1 MPRATAWVLVVL
13 ASAAVLIAAP
23 LTDWF
28 ADRVVLAAASLMTTA
43 LAVGLAVRTG
53 GRPVWAGVLSA
64 VLVTGALVSDWGPA
78 VAGAAVISG
87 VLAALLAVMATVP
100 AATFGRSAREVVVA
114 LALSW
119 TGALAMAGYVE
130 AGDLDLD
137 VNRLGYVVLG
147 LSVVVGLVLV
157 YGLGAGLH
165 GLGRRGY
172 VIAVGAVVLLAAAL
186 AYSEAI
192 AHWGSQALVRPIDE
206 LRQIVRDH
214 LGAVPHPIV
223 TVLGIPAL
231 VWGTFMRARRRQGW
245 WVCAFGVAATAPT
258 TTRLIDRNV
267 GLETILLSG
276 LYSLLA
282 GLAIGY
288 VVIRAEQYLTGSKGH
303 RARRDEEAEA
313 HRPEPGRFRPL
324 H

>member
-1 MPRATAWVLVVL
+1 MVL
-13 ASAAVLIAAP
+13 ASVAVLVAAP
-23 LTDWF
+23 LTDWLP
-28 ADRVVLAAASLMTTA
+28 DVVVSVAAGALTTA

-53 GRPVWAGVLSA
+53 GRPVWAGLLSA
-64 VLVTGALVSDWGPA
+64 VLVTGALVAGWEPA
-78 VAGAAVISG
+78 VAGVAVISG
-87 VLAALLAVMATVP
+87 VLAALLAVMATIP

-119 TGALAMAGYVE
+119 TGAVAMSGYVE

-147 LSVVVGLVLV
+147 LSVVGGLALV

-172 VIAVGAVVLLAAAL
+172 VIAVGTVVLLAAAL

-192 AHWGSQALVRPIDE
+192 AHWGSQELVRPVDE
-206 LRQIVRDH
+206 LRQIVRDR

-245 WVCAFGVAATAPT
+245 WVCAFGVAAAAPT

-267 GLETILLSG
+267 GVETILLSG
-276 LYSLLA
+276 LYSLVI

-288 VVIRAEQYLTGSKGH
+288 VVIRAEQYLTGSHGR

-313 HRPEPGRFRPL
+313 HRPEPGRFRAL
-324 H
+324 R